1 MFRQL
6 PICLGANIVCW
17 AAFASVAASK
27 AAEPVD
33 PDLIPEARKVL
44 EYLESVQ
51 GKKIL
56 TGISGS
62 QDAQP
67 QAVLHMTGR
76 EPAIAGGDVAGFHRK
91 WDKTYRQVMQ
101 GTVDRSIRWW
111 REKGGIVALQYHW
124 MKPGDPEGSA
134 WVDRPRGSGRL
145 DLAKAITPG
154 TDEHRAVIEDL
165 KVTADYLQQLADAR
179 VPVLWRPLHE
189 IDGGWFWWTDP
200 QTPENT
206 AALWRLMFDYFVRER
221 KLHNLIW
228 VYNAAHVS
236 HTRKPPAANFEED
249 AAHRQRYY
257 PGAKYVDIASIDT
270 YANPQLGWGA
280 CHEDARRR
288 AYELMQQVAPGKM
301 LAIAEDSALLNPDVA
316 QKDGPAWLYCSAWWT
331 GGKSNPP
338 DWMRKTFNHE
348 HLLTLDELPLLTE
361 GNVMPNVRISEPAD
375 GLELRGP
382 DVQLAGFASDRN
394 TNLKS
399 VTLHALGGPWR
410 NWFLRSDADV
420 VEGLRAINAA
430 GRGEACAGR
439 PLDIHLEGRGGRH
452 LQRGGLG
459 EGLRRPGGLLQRG
472 SLDRR
477 PAKPGAGR
485 QGHRVDDKPAR
496 RSGRGGDRR

>member
-91 WDKTYRQVMQ
+91 WDKLYRQVMQ
-101 GTVDRSIRWW
+101 GTVDCSIRWW

-270 YANPQLGWGA
+270 YANPQFGWGA

-375 GLELRGP
+375 GLWPVSDRATGP
-382 DVQLAGFASDRN
+382 DRRSPAAPETRRSAVRRGRRPSPSARDGMFNSQASPA
-394 TNLKS
+394 TATQTS
-399 VTLHALGGPWR
+399 GASPCTP
-410 NWFLRSDADV
+410 S
-420 VEGLRAINAA
+420 A
-430 GRGEACAGR
+430 GRGAT
-439 PLDIHLEGRGGRH
+439 
-452 LQRGGLG
+452 
-459 EGLRRPGGLLQRG
+459 G
-472 SLDRR
+472 SC
-477 PAKPGAGR
+477 GAT
-485 QGHRVDDKPAR
+485 PTW
-496 RSGRGGDRR
+496 

>member
-1 MFRQL
+1 MSWQL
-6 PICLGANIVCW
+6 PMCLGATIVCW

-27 AAEPVD
+27 AAEPAD
-33 PDLIPEARKVL
+33 PDLIPAARTVL
-44 EYLESVQ
+44 EYLKSVQ

-91 WDKTYRQVMQ
+91 WDQTYRQVMQ

-221 KLHNLIW
+221 QLHNLIW
-228 VYNAAHVS
+228 VYNAAHVIYNVVALAKDS
-236 HTRKPPAANFEED
+236 DGLVACSNVVRLTVGLQNLARSGKATASTTSQHGGPPEAAIDGDSDTMWWSDHEKPDPQWLMVDLGSVRKVG
-249 AAHRQRYY
+249 
-257 PGAKYVDIASIDT
+257 GAMV
-270 YANPQLGWGA
+270 
-280 CHEDARRR
+280 
-288 AYELMQQVAPGKM
+288 
-301 LAIAEDSALLNPDVA
+301 
-316 QKDGPAWLYCSAWWT
+316 AWWKAYAKNYT
-331 GGKSNPP
+331 VEVS
-338 DWMRKTFNHE
+338 T
-348 HLLTLDELPLLTE
+348 
-361 GNVMPNVRISEPAD
+361 D
-375 GLELRGP
+375 G
-382 DVQLAGFASDRN
+382 Q
-394 TNLKS
+394 T
-399 VTLHALGGPWR
+399 
-410 NWFLRSDADV
+410 
-420 VEGLRAINAA
+420 
-430 GRGEACAGR
+430 
-439 PLDIHLEGRGGRH
+439 
-452 LQRGGLG
+452 
-459 EGLRRPGGLLQRG
+459 
-472 SLDRR
+472 
-477 PAKPGAGR
+477 
-485 QGHRVDDKPAR
+485 
-496 RSGRGGDRR
+496 

>member
-67 QAVLHMTGR
+67 EAVLHMTGR

-91 WDKTYRQVMQ
+91 WDQTYRQVMQ

-154 TDEHRAVIEDL
+154 TEEHRAVIEDL

-236 HTRKPPAANFEED
+236 HTRKPDEKGVRTHLCEAPEGPF
-249 AAHRQRYY
+249 RQM
-257 PGAKYVDIASIDT
+257 S
-270 YANPQLGWGA
+270 
-280 CHEDARRR
+280 
-288 AYELMQQVAPGKM
+288 
-301 LAIAEDSALLNPDVA
+301 PDPFFVPS
-316 QKDGPAWLYCSAWWT
+316 Q
-331 GGKSNPP
+331 
-338 DWMRKTFNHE
+338 
-348 HLLTLDELPLLTE
+348 
-361 GNVMPNVRISEPAD
+361 
-375 GLELRGP
+375 
-382 DVQLAGFASDRN
+382 
-394 TNLKS
+394 
-399 VTLHALGGPWR
+399 
-410 NWFLRSDADV
+410 
-420 VEGLRAINAA
+420 
-430 GRGEACAGR
+430 
-439 PLDIHLEGRGGRH
+439 
-452 LQRGGLG
+452 
-459 EGLRRPGGLLQRG
+459 
-472 SLDRR
+472 
-477 PAKPGAGR
+477 
-485 QGHRVDDKPAR
+485 
-496 RSGRGGDRR
+496 